1 MATQV
6 IAKQVGYRARTE
18 AHPIATRI
26 VQATREEVAS
36 FLQTLGGFWRCF
48 DAGITL
54 QRMMNSRNG
63 RQLSPKDRAEFQ
75 AILLER
81 LADS

>member
-6 IAKQVGYRARTE
+6 IAKQVGYCARAE

-26 VQATREEVAS
+26 IQTTKEEVAS

-48 DAGITL
+48 DTGMVL
-54 QRMMNSRNG
+54 HRKLNSQSG
-63 RQLSPKDRAEFQ
+63 KQLSSKERAELQ